1 MPAEAPLDDAVT
13 ALVDLQERAGTER
26 AEAAERVRRERESE
40 RAVADAQL
48 PQAQ

>member
-13 ALVDLQERAGTER
+13 AVLVHQERVGEQRTET
-26 AEAAERVRRERESE
+26 AERVARERESE

-48 PQAQ
+48 PGT